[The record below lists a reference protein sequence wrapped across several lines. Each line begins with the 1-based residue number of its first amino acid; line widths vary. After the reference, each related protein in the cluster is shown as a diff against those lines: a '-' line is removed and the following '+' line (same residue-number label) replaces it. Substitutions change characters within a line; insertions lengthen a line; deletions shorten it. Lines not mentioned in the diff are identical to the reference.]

1 MYGTSRE
8 CRNIDLQFK
17 VNCIADVLKLLSE
30 TFSKKRMALG
40 ISEEDIFELAHHII
54 SEPDSKFMSDVIQF
68 AKTDP
73 AAKGSCTYVYNSYKG
88 IRIMMYYRVA
98 NAILNWNVLDDADKG
113 MVEMIVRDLCER
125 GKVETGVDIHPL
137 AQIGEGCVIDHGV
150 GTRIMTNPYEGS
162 TVVIGE
168 TTIIGKNCTI
178 LNDVVIG
185 SADVNTGPSEGR
197 RHPCIGDNVTIC
209 AGVKILGKINV
220 GDNVFIGPGCRI
232 VQDIPANTKVIVV
245 NQLQIMKIKNQEP
258 TILDGVVSNG
268 KNLLLYGEN
277 IRNVDIM
284 LVDEQYNSRKDLFVS
299 IIKRD
304 DFCITFVINKCDEAD
319 IVRAIENNHLKIVL
333 GEKYYFISSQ
343 VIERF
348 LKRL

>member
-1 MYGTSRE
+1 MRTSKDGK
-8 CRNIDLQFK
+8 NIDLQFK
-17 VNCIADVLKLLSE
+17 VKCISDVVKLLNE
-30 TFSKKRMALG
+30 TFFKKRMALG
-40 ISEEDIFELAHHII
+40 ISEEDIFELANHII
-54 SEPDSKFMSDVIQF
+54 SDPDSSFMSDVIRF
-68 AKTDP
+68 AKDDP
-73 AAKGSCTYVYNSYKG
+73 AAKGSCTYVYDSYKG

-98 NAILNWNVLDDADKG
+98 NAILNWNALNYADKG
-113 MVEMIVRDLCER
+113 TVKSIVRELCER

-137 AQIGEGCVIDHGV
+137 AQIGEGCVIDHGI
-150 GTRIMTNPYEGS
+150 GTRIMANSYEGS

-185 SADVNTGPSEGR
+185 AADVNTGSSEGR

-232 VQDIPANTKVIVV
+232 VHDIPANTKVIIV
-245 NQLQIMKIKNQEP
+245 NQLQIMKIRNQEP
-258 TILDGVVSNG
+258 TILDGVVTNG

-284 LVDEQYNSRKDLFVS
+284 LVDEQYNRRKDLSVS
-299 IIKRD
+299 IVKRD
-304 DFCITFVINKCDEAD
+304 DFCITFMINKCNETDTGE
-319 IVRAIENNHLKIVL
+319 IIENNHLKVVL
-333 GEKYYFISSQ
+333 GDKYYFISSQ
-343 VIERF
+343 AIDRF